1 MNLPSFTDFA
11 RDPGA
16 AWCAQH
22 AEYAAMARECLS
34 AARGS
39 YGIARKVHLRSAR
52 HYGKL
57 ARMTLQAASQNF
69 PQGTAMER
77 GVHPGHE
84 KRRTGNSIKAGHFF
98 FFGGLG
104 LWIKAAKTVASAL
117 MTLPTTVGS
126 MFIGKNQGCMSKAA
140 LLVLPLFLT
149 GCDFEFEETF
159 PATVTDL
166 AGLDPWVAVALV
178 LRGPLYCVGIAVMMK
193 GFVLVKVTHKGNH
206 TEIQR
211 ADEEDE
217 A

>member
-16 AWCAQH
+16 AWRAQH

-77 GVHPGHE
+77 GVHPGHD

-104 LWIKAAKTVASAL
+104 LLIQALSAAATTVASAVIA
-117 MTLPTTVGS
+117 LPVMVGS
-126 MFIGKNQGCMSKAA
+126 ICMMGDKTHRAMSN
-140 LLVLPLFLT
+140 LSVGGVL
-149 GCDFEFEETF
+149 
-159 PATVTDL
+159 
-166 AGLDPWVAVALV
+166 
-178 LRGPLYCVGIAVMMK
+178 
-193 GFVLVKVTHKGNH
+193 
-206 TEIQR
+206 
-211 ADEEDE
+211 
-217 A
+217 